1 MQEDRVSGARIDETG
16 RPGDDDI
23 GRAWLAPAVI
33 AALGL
38 AAMFAIAAAK
48 GLPIRDPDAR
58 YVGSP
63 LALIAVIAVV
73 FVALDVGPRAWL
85 RRKRGSAESAESA
98 SPLAVLRER
107 WFNRRGAI
115 VLVALLSFYATYLS
129 YRNLKSFVPFVT
141 GADHDMG
148 LLDLDRAMFLGQDP
162 ANVLHAILG
171 TGVAAHILSW
181 AYLAFLSFVPIS
193 LGIALIWSSNL
204 RGGLLYVTSL
214 SLCWLFG
221 AASYYLLP
229 AQGPIYAQ
237 PRLFSDL
244 PETGVA
250 GLQQTLAEHRVEVL
264 VNPDSTAAVQS
275 VAAFA
280 SLHIAV
286 LFAAALIAQMLGA
299 QRMIRLGLWIFFGLT
314 VVATIYFGWH
324 YLIDDLAGLAIGAVA
339 VALAARATGYEMPWP
354 AWLRPGAQRR
364 ATAA

>member
-1 MQEDRVSGARIDETG
+1 MQDERVSGTRIDQTG
-16 RPGDDDI
+16 RPGYDHI
-23 GRAWLAPAVI
+23 GRAWLAPPLL

-63 LALIAVIAVV
+63 LALIALIAIV

-85 RRKRGSAESAESA
+85 RRRRESADRA

-107 WFNRRGAI
+107 WLNRRGAI

-129 YRNLKSFVPFVT
+129 YRNLKSFIPFVT
-141 GADHDMG
+141 SADHDMG

-171 TGVAAHILSW
+171 TGLAAHILSW

-193 LGIALIWSSNL
+193 LGVALIWSSKL
-204 RGGLLYVTSL
+204 RAGLLYVTSV

-221 AASYYLLP
+221 AASYYVLP

-250 GLQQTLAEHRVEVL
+250 RLRGTLAEHRAEVL
-264 VNPDSTAAVQS
+264 ANPDSTGAVQS

-286 LFAAALIAQMLGA
+286 VFAAALIAQMVGA
-299 QRMIRLGLWIFFGLT
+299 PRIIRRGLWTFLGLTI
-314 VVATIYFGWH
+314 VATIYFGWH
-324 YLIDDLAGLAIGAVA
+324 YLIDDLAGLAIGAGA
-339 VALAARATGYEMPWP
+339 VALAARATGYELPWR

-364 ATAA
+364 PTAA

>member
-1 MQEDRVSGARIDETG
+1 MQQDRVPGAGIGETAI
-16 RPGDDDI
+16 PGDDDI
-23 GRAWLAPAVI
+23 GRAWLAPALI
-33 AALGL
+33 ATFAL

-63 LALIAVIAVV
+63 LALIAVIAIV

-85 RRKRGSAESAESA
+85 RRRRESSESA

-107 WFNRRGAI
+107 WFTRRGAI

-129 YRNLKSFVPFVT
+129 YRNVKSFIPFVT

-193 LGIALIWSSNL
+193 LGVALIWSSNL
-204 RGGLLYVTSL
+204 RAGLLYVTSI
-214 SLCWLFG
+214 SLCWVFG
-221 AASYYLLP
+221 AASYYVLP

-244 PETGVA
+244 PETGVGRLRGA
-250 GLQQTLAEHRVEVL
+250 LAEHRAEVL
-264 VNPDSTAAVQS
+264 ANPDSTGAVQS

-286 LFAAALIAQMLGA
+286 VFAAALIAQMLGA
-299 QRMIRLGLWIFFGLT
+299 PRPLRRGLWVFLGLT

-324 YLIDDLAGLAIGAVA
+324 YLIDDLAGLGIGLGA

-354 AWLRPGAQRR
+354 AWLRPGSHRR
-364 ATAA
+364 PTAA